1 MNGFDLIIQL
11 ISVLMVVIGFVFII
25 EMIAGII
32 YTKEYLNDL
41 EGCKRDLEELDKEQG
56 VIVER
61 DNDKVIEAIKLTRR
75 DCIIKGM
82 FGVMLLVGGFVALFM

>member
-1 MNGFDLIIQL
+1 MNGFNLIIQL

-32 YTKEYLNDL
+32 YTKECLNDL
-41 EGCKRDLEELDKEQG
+41 EGCKRDLEELDKGKG
-56 VIVER
+56 VIVEYE
-61 DNDKVIEAIKLTRR
+61 DDEVIEAIKLTRR
-75 DCIIKGM
+75 DRIIKGM